1 MKKQTRKWTAA
12 LLAVGCASI
21 CMGAGVVAH
30 NYSATGVT
38 AEADVTYTTHEIGA
52 LNLHVNSSVGAAKD
66 LNNTLYLKRADGGA
80 FPILSWDYSFA
91 AENENAFKINGQ
103 PAALNAMKSTGDG
116 MYFSFAALKAGD
128 VITVSGTYVCE
139 SQATKYVITES
150 SFKWNGSGWSEYVY
164 INYTEFNVGSLQYDH
179 GNAKQVY
186 FKPVDSDITLP
197 VNNWDDAFSYGS
209 GNGITVNG
217 TMISFVNSVKS
228 PEGCFF
234 ADLGANAKV
243 GDVLKIG
250 GTLNC
255 EKQAIAYVIED
266 CEFIWD
272 GATWVKQGVESPE
285 DPDSS
290 EDIES
295 SEETPIEYT
304 IYNVGAIR
312 AESDSNA
319 SNVYIT
325 PADGDG
331 NSLGA
336 GDWGNVYTFEAGSG
350 DGLKL
355 NDTVLTTKDIKQPGS
370 FFIALGVTAVAGDI
384 LTIDGAYYN
393 DTTAKKIIFEN
404 SQLQFD
410 GSAWVTYGVEE
421 EPEDPD
427 SSEDIGSSEETPIEY
442 TIYNVGAIRAESD
455 SNASNVYITPAD
467 GDGNSLG
474 AGDWGNV
481 YTFEAGSGDGLK
493 LNDTVLTTKDIK
505 QPGSFFIALG
515 VTAVAG
521 DILTIDGAYYNDTTA
536 KKIIFENSQL
546 QFDGSAWVTYGV
558 EEEPEDPDSSEDIG
572 SSEETPIEY
581 TTYTVNKLGGANN
594 CSDTVVF
601 AYVVD
606 GDALMVDSWDYAFSL
621 ESGNGILLNGEPL
634 VAWELKQ
641 PGADLYIGLAP
652 AAVEGD
658 ILTID
663 GTFYNEQ
670 AAAKIVFNNCELK
683 FNGTTWVMNVAPD
696 APIEY
701 TTYEIGVLEI
711 SAPSYN
717 GTVSTKSDNLY
728 LRKQDGSPFP
738 VQNWDYLFM
747 FEEDAIFKVNGEDGI
762 LFEMKSTEHGLFLAF
777 IPVNE
782 GDEVTISG
790 TFYNA
795 ALAVKYVIEESTLVW
810 NGSIWQTYEEFHKE
824 PVEYVEYELGEMI
837 VDAGSST
844 DMGLYIT
851 RADAGELPVHN
862 WDYRFIFVEDSGCGI
877 LYNGEFWATEDVKS
891 PGNNMY
897 IHLADLSLKAGDV
910 ITIGGSF
917 CNENTGAIYVIKE
930 SSFIYDGTAWFNKI
944 DIIKTES
951 KAAVEEYKNNF
962 VEENYY
968 EAEWNSFDTIIADAK
983 LAIDVAETEADVAA
997 IVDAAKAAMDEVV
1010 TKEESD
1016 AIFDE
1021 LKVSAQ
1027 TDLDNYK
1034 SESDYRAADWAEIV
1048 AIIAAAKTEIN
1059 AATSV
1064 TAINTA
1070 VNNAKTQIDAIKTAA
1085 EKDADEAAVAAA
1097 KAELADYKK
1106 ESDYKAEQWTE
1117 IQAILTKANTEIDG
1131 AIGDE
1136 SEIAEIVADAKA
1148 KMDAVK
1154 TATEKDADD
1163 AVVAAAK
1170 AELAADK
1177 SESDYKAE
1185 QWAEIQAILAKAGT
1199 DLDKASGNESA
1210 IAEIVATTKTALD
1223 KVMTADVAEAAAL
1236 AAAKEAGKEEAL
1248 SYYASINL
1256 DLYSDEAAA
1265 EISGYVAAAIAAI
1278 ESATNADEIN
1288 AAVAQLKTNV
1298 GGVEKIAGGDEEK
1311 KSSGCGSVVGG
1322 LAASAVLTAAAVAM
1336 LFKKK
1341 ED

>member
-1 MKKQTRKWTAA
+1 MKKQTRKWTVA
-12 LLAVGCASI
+12 LLAVSCASI
-21 CMGAGVVAH
+21 CVGAGIAAQS
-30 NYSATGVT
+30 YSAAGVT

-52 LNLHVNSSVGAAKD
+52 LTLHVNSSVGGASDKND
-66 LNNTLYLKRADGGA
+66 VLYLKRADGKA

-91 AENENAFKINGQ
+91 VENQNAFKINGQ
-103 PAALNAMKSTGDG
+103 PATLKEMKSTGDG
-116 MYFSFAALKAGD
+116 MYFSFAALKTGD

-255 EKQAIAYVIED
+255 EKQTIAYVIED

-272 GATWVKQGVESPE
+272 GATWVKQGAESPE

-295 SEETPIEYT
+295 SEEPENPIEYT
-304 IYNVGAIR
+304 TYNVGAIR

-319 SNVYIT
+319 STVYIT

-393 DTTAKKIIFEN
+393 DTTAKKIVFDN

-410 GSAWVTYGVEE
+410 GSAWVTYGVED
-421 EPEDPD
+421 PEDPD
-427 SSEDIGSSEETPIEY
+427 SSEDNE
-442 TIYNVGAIRAESD
+442 
-455 SNASNVYITPAD
+455 
-467 GDGNSLG
+467 
-474 AGDWGNV
+474 
-481 YTFEAGSGDGLK
+481 
-493 LNDTVLTTKDIK
+493 
-505 QPGSFFIALG
+505 
-515 VTAVAG
+515 
-521 DILTIDGAYYNDTTA
+521 
-536 KKIIFENSQL
+536 
-546 QFDGSAWVTYGV
+546 
-558 EEEPEDPDSSEDIG
+558 SSEDP
-572 SSEETPIEY
+572 ETPVEY

-594 CSDTVVF
+594 CSATAVF

-606 GDALMVDSWDYAFSL
+606 GDALGVDSWEYAFVAEEGAGL
-621 ESGNGILLNGEPL
+621 ALNG
-634 VAWELKQ
+634 VALAGWELKQ
-641 PGADLYIGLAP
+641 PGADLYIGLGTT
-652 AAVEGD
+652 AVEGD
-658 ILTID
+658 VLTIN
-663 GTFYNEQ
+663 GTFYNQ
-670 AAAKIVFNNCELK
+670 TAAAKIVFNNCELK
-683 FNGTTWVMNVAPD
+683 FDGTTWVMNIDPEV
-696 APIEY
+696 PIEY
-701 TTYEIGVLEI
+701 TTYEVGVLAI

-717 GTVSTKSDNLY
+717 GTDSTRPDHLY
-728 LRKQDGSPFP
+728 LRKQDGSAFP
-738 VQNWDYLFM
+738 VQSWDFVFT
-747 FEEDAIFKVNGEDGI
+747 FEEGSGFKVKGEAAT
-762 LFEMKSTEHGLFLAF
+762 LAEMKSTEHGLFLAF
-777 IPVNE
+777 AAVE
-782 GDEVTISG
+782 VGDEVTIGG
-790 TFYNA
+790 TYYNA
-795 ALAVKYVIEESTLVW
+795 EVAVKYVIEESKLVW
-810 NGSIWQTYEEFHKE
+810 NGEIWETYEDFIQPDEP

-837 VDAGSST
+837 VNAGSST

-851 RADAGELPVHN
+851 RADAGELPVHS
-862 WDYRFIFVEDSGCGI
+862 WDYRFVFVADSGCGI

-891 PGNNMY
+891 PGSDMY
-897 IHLADLSLKAGDV
+897 IHLAALSIKAGDV

-917 CNENTGAIYVIKE
+917 CNDDTGAIYVVKE
-930 SSFIYDGTAWFNKI
+930 STFVYDGTAWFNKI
-944 DIIKTES
+944 DVVKAEG

-962 VEENYY
+962 AEENYY

-983 LAIDVAETEADVAA
+983 AAIDEATTEADVAA
-997 IVDAAKAAMDEVV
+997 IVDKAKADMDNVV

-1027 TDLDNYK
+1027 ADLDSYK
-1034 SESDYRAADWAEIV
+1034 QESDYRAADWQAIV
-1048 AIIAAAKTEIN
+1048 AIIATAKTEIQ

-1070 VNNAKTQIDAIKTAA
+1070 VQSAKTQIDAIKTAA
-1085 EKDADEAAVAAA
+1085 EKDADETYAATV
-1097 KAELADYKK
+1097 KAELATYKN
-1106 ESDYKAEQWTE
+1106 ESDYKAAQWAE
-1117 IQAILTKANTEIDG
+1117 IQAILEKANTEIDG
-1131 AIGDE
+1131 AIGNE

-1154 TATEKDADD
+1154 TAAEKDADE

-1170 AELAADK
+1170 AELAAYK
-1177 SESDYKAE
+1177 SESNYKAE
-1185 QWAEIQAILAKAGT
+1185 QWAEIQTILAKANA
-1199 DLDKASGNESA
+1199 DLDKASGDEGA

-1223 KVMTADVAEAAAL
+1223 KVMTADVAEATAL

-1256 DLYSDEAAA
+1256 DLYSDDGAA

-1298 GGVEKIAGGDEEK
+1298 SGVAKIAGGEEK
-1311 KSSGCGSVVGG
+1311 EKSGCGSVVGG
-1322 LAASAVLTAAAVAM
+1322 GLAALAAAAVAM